1 MAGKT
6 QDRLLDTFREAAGS
20 GGGTSGASESSALP
34 QALDKALSSTVELA
48 TSLGVMSAGTSAGAG
63 NGTAELYGTSASTA
77 GSNVAGGPAGSS
89 TDSSGGGTSVASVA
103 TTFFESGFG
112 MAALVKGLMGLF
124 TGGSDAPAP
133 LEKYQMPSAISFESA
148 DSGGQMSAVDYDQ
161 MGQARAVSPDPSTG
175 GAGAGG
181 AQSPQVTVNVQA
193 MDAQSFLDHSS
204 AIADA
209 VRGAMLNMSSI
220 NDVVNEL

>member
-6 QDRLLDTFREAAGS
+6 QDRLLDTFREAAGLD
-20 GGGTSGASESSALP
+20 SGASGSAASP
-34 QALDKALSSTVELA
+34 RALDETLSSTVELA
-48 TSLGVMSAGTSAGAG
+48 TSLGAMAAGTSAGAG
-63 NGTAELYGTSASTA
+63 NGTAGLYGASASTL
-77 GSNVAGGPAGSS
+77 GSNVAGGPASSS
-89 TDSSGGGTSVASVA
+89 TDNSGGGNSAASIA

-124 TGGSDAPAP
+124 SGGNDTPAP
-133 LEKYQMPSAISFESA
+133 LEKHQMPSAISFESA
-148 DSGGQMSAVDYDQ
+148 ESGGQMSAMDYDQ
-161 MGQARAVSPDPSTG
+161 MGKSRAVSPDAATG

-181 AQSPQVTVNVQA
+181 GPAPQVTVNVQA